1 MRESGIASDWRLH
14 DLRRT
19 AVTLAQRG
27 GAGIDEIKA
36 LTQHKVAGVIGVY
49 ARHGYESEKRQVV
62 DLVEMQI
69 ANILRKSR
77 IDGS

>member
-1 MRESGIASDWRLH
+1 MRKSGIAGDWRLH

-27 GAGIDEIKA
+27 GSGVDAIKA

-49 ARHGYESEKRQVV
+49 ARHGYEKEQRYVV
-62 DLVEMQI
+62 DLIESQI
-69 ANILRKSR
+69 SNILGRSQ
-77 IDGS
+77 D